1 MIIDDE
7 LFRSEFSNINASTQN
22 PVNFTYTAEFI
33 DSKNNIIPVHNVLRI
48 TYASNFIQNFSDDI
62 RIVLDMYK
70 SNYFKLLKVNRRM
83 LTLRLTKTECSMTGE
98 HISFGSST
106 SKIYDA
112 ALTDNTSETIE
123 TRIGALTGTS
133 IDDLGELKEVKVQ
146 LIERGYS
153 EFRLIDCMPN
163 VYKNC
168 NITTLMQ
175 AFMSTPIKTLD
186 PNLKTGYGCT
196 VYPVDNEELFYQR
209 IIPCGIKLYKFPR
222 HMQDTRG
229 VYGNGLGSYLTNG
242 MWYIFPLYNV
252 ERYLRDTSNKLT
264 IINVPQ
270 NEMIG
275 NNNSYFMDKSK
286 KELYIFATGKTK
298 HIDSSDRYLNKVG
311 TGFRSVNSSN
321 LLDTFVQKKKGVLT
335 VPKGQ
340 NLMSVTFDDRDT
352 DLENINTTRPIT
364 GNRFKEASRVTKAF
378 TNTVVLNWEFSNLDL
393 LYPNM
398 PLKLIYKVNG
408 VPNLLYGVLNGI
420 QTTNE
425 TSQQSITDNR
435 YRSTSQL
442 ILTTQRATR

>member
-1 MIIDDE
+1 
-7 LFRSEFSNINASTQN
+7 
-22 PVNFTYTAEFI
+22 
-33 DSKNNIIPVHNVLRI
+33 
-48 TYASNFIQNFSDDI
+48 
-62 RIVLDMYK
+62 
-70 SNYFKLLKVNRRM
+70 
-83 LTLRLTKTECSMTGE
+83 
-98 HISFGSST
+98 
-106 SKIYDA
+106 
-112 ALTDNTSETIE
+112 
-123 TRIGALTGTS
+123 
-133 IDDLGELKEVKVQ
+133 
-146 LIERGYS
+146 
-153 EFRLIDCMPN
+153 
-163 VYKNC
+163 
-168 NITTLMQ
+168 
-175 AFMSTPIKTLD
+175 
-186 PNLKTGYGCT
+186 
-196 VYPVDNEELFYQR
+196 
-209 IIPCGIKLYKFPR
+209 
-222 HMQDTRG
+222 MQDTRG

-420 QTTNE
+420 QTTIE